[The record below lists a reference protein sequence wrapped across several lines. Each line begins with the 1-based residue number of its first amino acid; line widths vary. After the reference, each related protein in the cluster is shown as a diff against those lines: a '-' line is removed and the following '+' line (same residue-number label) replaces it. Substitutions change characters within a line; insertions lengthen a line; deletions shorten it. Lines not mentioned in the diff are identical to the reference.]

1 MFCRLFLIAALTA
14 ISAFAD
20 LYNVA
25 NFSGHLSGG
34 SANVKSPFSN
44 VISQGGP
51 VTGSFVYDAALV
63 PSGSS
68 GLQNVF
74 FSSFPDVANI
84 PNGTAFTLNLG
95 SPALTFDLG
104 SAMVQA
110 PTQEAAVQYNNGQFN
125 GFFFVSQFNFEG
137 SPYELD
143 VQGRSFDVFVVVN
156 GTKTFTGKVHGTLDI
171 GDANLTDVRL
181 LLRARPFPNP
191 AQSYS
196 WVRCSPV

>member
-74 FSSFPDVANI
+74 F
-84 PNGTAFTLNLG
+84 
-95 SPALTFDLG
+95 
-104 SAMVQA
+104 
-110 PTQEAAVQYNNGQFN
+110 
-125 GFFFVSQFNFEG
+125 
-137 SPYELD
+137 
-143 VQGRSFDVFVVVN
+143 
-156 GTKTFTGKVHGTLDI
+156 
-171 GDANLTDVRL
+171 RL
-181 LLRARPFPNP
+181 
-191 AQSYS
+191 
-196 WVRCSPV
+196 CSRICG